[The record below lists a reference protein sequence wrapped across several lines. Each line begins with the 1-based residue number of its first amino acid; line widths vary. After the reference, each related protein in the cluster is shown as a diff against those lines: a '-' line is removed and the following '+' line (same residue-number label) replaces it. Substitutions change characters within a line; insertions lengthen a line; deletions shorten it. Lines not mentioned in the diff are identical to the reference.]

1 MELLAWLSWVDLAI
15 ILVLAI
21 GVFAGFMQGMIRYV
35 LNALAVIVAFV
46 LAAQLKGPVV
56 DLLGFWRAF
65 TPEGRELLIFVLL
78 FFGFVI
84 GGFFVIRA
92 MYRRTRL
99 PIVRQ
104 LDELGGAVFGL
115 LFVAMVLTFHL
126 VVLDSFFRAGGQT
139 GGWVGSYYEELDDSL
154 IVAFFRETLIPTAG
168 FLARPFVPGEIANLL
183 DA

>member
-1 MELLAWLSWVDLAI
+1 MPSRCASSLTRATRRRPSRRRSTAFAARSGTTSEPRSGRKIGALWRPSADCYPCGRPSRPSRARRTEELSVELLARLSWVDLVI

-56 DLLGFWRAF
+56 DMLGFWRAF

-84 GGFFVIRA
+84 GGFFAIRA

-99 PIVRQ
+99 PIIRQ
-104 LDELGGAVFGL
+104 LD
-115 LFVAMVLTFHL
+115 
-126 VVLDSFFRAGGQT
+126 
-139 GGWVGSYYEELDDSL
+139 
-154 IVAFFRETLIPTAG
+154 
-168 FLARPFVPGEIANLL
+168 
-183 DA
+183 

>member
-1 MELLAWLSWVDLAI
+1 MELLARLSWVDLVI
-15 ILVLAI
+15 IVVLAI

-56 DLLGFWRAF
+56 DMLGFWRAF

-92 MYRRTRL
+92 MFRRTRL
-99 PIVRQ
+99 PIIRQ
-104 LDELGGAVFGL
+104 LDELGGALFGL

-139 GGWVGSYYEELDDSL
+139 GGWVGSYYEALDDSL
-154 IVAFFRETLIPTAG
+154 IIAFFRETLIPTAG

-183 DA
+183 DR